1 MKKRYAVL
9 VLFAVVIVFV
19 NAFPVKFVG
28 RLKNM
33 EGFTE
38 LDCVYGSDGVFR
50 ANSKSSDIE
59 GVFEE
64 TDEPFEFIV
73 KITANSPL
81 NVLSEREFDSHYFK
95 SDRQKTVPLN
105 RFLLYGNIESAYMES
120 GEHIIEFEVKKWSL
134 YNSVNRLS
142 FRKYVVPNDW
152 LTFADFDIP
161 ETVKHMFSENR

>member
-1 MKKRYAVL
+1 MKKKYAVL

-19 NAFPVKFVG
+19 SVFPVKFVG
-28 RLKNM
+28 RLKNKD
-33 EGFTE
+33 GLTE
-38 LDCVYGSDGVFR
+38 LDCIYGSDGVFR

-59 GVFEE
+59 GWFEE

-73 KITANSPL
+73 KITANNPL

-95 SDRQKTVPLN
+95 SDGQKTVLLN

-120 GEHIIEFEVKKWSL
+120 GEHIIEFDVKRWTF

-142 FRKYVVPNDW
+142 FRRYILPNDW
-152 LTFADFDIP
+152 LTLADFDIP